1 MRSSLAVLAA
11 VSLAACASSGT
22 SAGPSSGGSISDRV
36 TLSTPSGSSASSAEI
51 HGTAST
57 ALDTLAMSTDRAWA
71 LAQSV
76 FQGLGLQVTRVD
88 PATHTVEGQIM
99 RTRRPFGGKALAS
112 LLDCGEVAGVPTAS
126 RSDVTMT
133 VVAKVQPLGDRAALA
148 TEVRAVASPMST
160 GATPSRCTANG
171 GIGDLL
177 ASRFATANATPQ

>member
-1 MRSSLAVLAA
+1 MRSVLAVLAA
-11 VSLAACASSGT
+11 LSLAACASSGT
-22 SAGPSSGGSISDRV
+22 SASAGGASVSDRV
-36 TLSTPSGSSASSAEI
+36 TLSSPSGSSTSSSEI

-57 ALDTLAMSTDRAWA
+57 ALDTLAMTTDRAWA
-71 LAQSV
+71 LAPGV
-76 FQGLGLQVTRVD
+76 LQGLGLQVTRVD
-88 PATHTVEGQIM
+88 PATRTIEGQIL

-133 VVAKVQPLGDRAALA
+133 VVATVQPLGDRAALA

-160 GATPSRCTANG
+160 GATPSRCMANG

-177 ASRFATANATPQ
+177 ASRLATANATP